1 MGHDDM
7 QRKTTRYHEHA
18 HDPLAR
24 TWADDFNRLA
34 LGSQYE
40 KTAAPFSKRRNSSY
54 QPVDRSPGGFYGVKS
69 VQPAGGSVIES
80 VGKSI
85 KAALLTIPGE
95 AFVLFPLGLAIA
107 WYATSKR

>member
-1 MGHDDM
+1 MSMGHDDM
-7 QRKTTRYHEHA
+7 QRKTTRYHAHA

-54 QPVDRSPGGFYGVKS
+54 QPVDRSPGGFYGLHGTGDNAVKYGFI
-69 VQPAGGSVIES
+69 AG
-80 VGKSI
+80 
-85 KAALLTIPGE
+85 
-95 AFVLFPLGLAIA
+95 FIA
-107 WYATSKR
+107 TVWWLSRKK